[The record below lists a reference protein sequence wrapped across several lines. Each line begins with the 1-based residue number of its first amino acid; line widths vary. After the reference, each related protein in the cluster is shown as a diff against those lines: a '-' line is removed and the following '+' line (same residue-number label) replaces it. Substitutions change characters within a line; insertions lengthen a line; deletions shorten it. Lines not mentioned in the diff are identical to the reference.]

1 MSKTDKHNSSDTNNY
16 KSIVESLPLPIII
29 ISFEGEILLANQ
41 KAVELSGLS
50 KQEFNLKNAFDFV
63 NPQFVNKLNERRKKL
78 SPGKELPPIE
88 IEAKNSKGKS
98 IFIEIKSSSILYNNL
113 PAIQIIITDTAIN
126 RQLVEERT
134 RTKQFKKINLQLK
147 KEVDLRT
154 QSEQKLRAIFES
166 GTQLMW
172 TVNKNISLTSF
183 NKNYREAI
191 YNTYG
196 VYPQINT
203 DLDKP
208 KIKFAPE
215 EYHVFWAEKYA
226 EAFLGKTVEFETE
239 TITLTGEKKHR
250 FITLHPI
257 YNEDREIIEV
267 AGQAHDVTQQKKDQ
281 KEITH
286 KQSQLEAIINTT
298 DDIIFSV
305 DKNYRISEFNNV
317 LKRVVKIRHG
327 VDIKPGVLV
336 FDILPAEYHEDVRAK
351 YNKALSGESVLAIE
365 IFHMADR
372 EHVYEAHYSPI
383 KIGGKVTGVAVFSKD
398 VTSREHAQQ
407 EVLDKQSQLKT
418 IINTTND
425 IIFSMDRNY
434 NVVQCNEVLR
444 EIAFYRTGREMNPGM
459 NFFDFL
465 PPEMHK
471 ELKKTYDTALKGENV
486 VAAETFFHPKIKKY
500 RTYEANYNPIIINN
514 KIVGVSVFSKDVTE
528 QKDIQQRIL
537 NTQTQLAAI
546 INNTTDIVVS
556 IDKNYNVV
564 QFNQLLFEMVKKRNG
579 LELKE
584 GMSIFETL
592 DDSHH
597 DDMKNIYQRVFSE
610 GKSLVAV
617 EIFALGTSK
626 KRYYESNYNPIKQG
640 AETVGI
646 AIFSRD
652 ITEKI
657 ASETELREAL
667 REKEVLLKEVHHRV
681 KNNLQVISSILNLQ
695 TSYVK
700 DKETANIL
708 RECQNRIKTMAFI
721 HESLYQTKDF
731 SQINFSEYITNLVK
745 NLFYSYDANQQ
756 KIKANFDVD
765 TIFLNLDTSI
775 PCGLIVNELVSNAF
789 KYAFADGSQGFI
801 TVKLKNVGHNK
812 IKMLVADN
820 GKGMPAN
827 IDFRNTESL
836 GLQLVNILTEQ
847 INGTITLDKTHG
859 TSFEIIF

>member
-1 MSKTDKHNSSDTNNY
+1 MSKTDKHNSDKDSY
-16 KSIVESLPLPIII
+16 KSIVENLSLPIAI
-29 ISFEGEILLANQ
+29 ISFEGKILFANK

-50 KQEFNLKNAFDFV
+50 KKEFNLKNAYDFV
-63 NPQFVNKLNERRKKL
+63 KPQFINKLNERRKKL
-78 SPGKELPPIE
+78 SPGKELPPVE
-88 IEAKNSKGKS
+88 IEVKDSKGKAV
-98 IFIEIKSSSILYNNL
+98 FIEIKSSYIVYEGS

-126 RQLVEERT
+126 RQLVEEKT
-134 RTKQFKKINLQLK
+134 RTKQVKKINLQLK
-147 KEVDLRT
+147 KEIDLRT

-183 NKNYREAI
+183 NENYREAI

-203 DLDKP
+203 DLNKP
-208 KIKFAPE
+208 KIKFAPD
-215 EYHVFWAEKYA
+215 EYHVFWNEKYA
-226 EAFLGKTVEFETE
+226 EAFAGKTVEFETE
-239 TITLTGEKKHR
+239 TITMAGEKKHR

-257 YNEDREIIEV
+257 YNDKKQIIEV
-267 AGQAHDVTQQKKDQ
+267 AGQAHDVTQQKRDQ

-305 DKNYRISEFNNV
+305 DKNYKISEYNNV
-317 LKRVVKIRHG
+317 LKQVVKTRHG
-327 VDIKPGVLV
+327 VDIKPGTLV
-336 FDILPAEYHEDVRAK
+336 FDILPAEYHEDVRIK
-351 YNKALSGESVLAIE
+351 YKKALSGESILAIE
-365 IFHMADR
+365 KFIMADK
-372 EHVYEAHYSPI
+372 EFVYEAHYSPI
-383 KIGGKVTGVAVFSKD
+383 KIGGKVMGVAVFSKD
-398 VTSREHAQQ
+398 VTIRESAQQ

-418 IINTTND
+418 IINTTDD
-425 IIFSMDRNY
+425 IIFSMDKNY

-444 EIAFYRTGREMNPGM
+444 EIAFYRTGKEMNPGM

-465 PPEMHK
+465 PPEMRL
-471 ELKKTYDTALKGENV
+471 ELKKTYDRALKGENV
-486 VAAETFFHPKIKKY
+486 VAVETFFHPKTKKY
-500 RTYEANYNPIIINN
+500 RIYEANYNPIVINN

-528 QKDIQQRIL
+528 QKEIQQKIL

-564 QFNQLLFEMVKKRNG
+564 QFNQLLYNMVKGRDG
-579 LELKE
+579 TELKE
-584 GMSIFETL
+584 GMSVFVTL

-597 DDMKNIYQRVFSE
+597 DDMKNIYQRVFTE

-617 EIFALGTSK
+617 EIFNVADNK
-626 KRYYESNYNPIKQG
+626 KRYFESNYNPIKQG
-640 AETVGI
+640 TETVGI

-667 REKEVLLKEVHHRV
+667 REKEILLKEVHHRV

-789 KYAFADGSQGFI
+789 KYAFTDESKGFI
-801 TVKLKNVGHNK
+801 SIKLKEIGNNK

>member
-1 MSKTDKHNSSDTNNY
+1 MSKTDKNNSETNSF
-16 KSIVESLPLPIII
+16 KSIVENLSLPIAI
-29 ISFEGEILLANQ
+29 ISFEGKILFANQ
-41 KAVELSGLS
+41 KAIELSGLS
-50 KQEFNLKNAFDFV
+50 KQEFNLKNAYDFV
-63 NPQFVNKLNERRKKL
+63 KPQFINKLNERRKNL
-78 SPGKELPPIE
+78 LPGKELPPIE
-88 IEAKNSKGKS
+88 IEVKNSKGKS
-98 IFIEIKSSSILYNNL
+98 VFIEIKSSYILYDNL

-126 RQLVEERT
+126 RQLLEEKT
-134 RTKQFKKINLQLK
+134 RTKQVKKINLQLK
-147 KEVDLRT
+147 KEIDLRT
-154 QSEQKLRAIFES
+154 QSEQKLKAIFES

-172 TVNKNISLTSF
+172 TVNRNISLTSF
-183 NKNYREAI
+183 NKNYKEAI
-191 YNTYG
+191 YNAYG

-203 DLDKP
+203 DLNKP
-208 KIKFAPE
+208 KIKFASE
-215 EYHVFWAEKYA
+215 DYHAFWEEKYE

-239 TITLTGEKKHR
+239 TVTLTGEKKHR

-257 YNEDREIIEV
+257 YNDKNQIIEV
-267 AGQAHDVTQQKKDQ
+267 AGQAHDVTQQKRDQ

-305 DKNYRISEFNNV
+305 DKNYKISEFNNV
-317 LKRVVKIRHG
+317 LKRVVKIRHN
-327 VDIKPGVLV
+327 VDIKPGVLI
-336 FDILPAEYHEDVRAK
+336 FDILPSQYHEDVKAK
-351 YNKALSGESVLAIE
+351 YNRALAGESVLAIE
-365 IFHMADR
+365 KFNMEGR

-398 VTSREHAQQ
+398 ITVRELAQQ

-425 IIFSMDRNY
+425 IIFSMDKNY

-444 EIAFYRTGREMNPGM
+444 EIAFYRTGKEMHPGM
-459 NFFDFL
+459 NFFEFL
-465 PPEMHK
+465 PTEMHK
-471 ELKKTYDTALKGENV
+471 ELKKTYDRALKGENV
-486 VAAETFFHPKIKKY
+486 VAVETFFHPKIKKI
-500 RTYEANYNPIIINN
+500 RSYEANYNPIVINN

-528 QKDIQQRIL
+528 QKDIQQKIL

-556 IDKNYNVV
+556 IDRNYNVV
-564 QFNQLLFEMVKKRNG
+564 QFNQLLFQMTKSRNG
-579 LELKE
+579 MELKE

-592 DDSHH
+592 DESHH
-597 DDMKNIYQRVFSE
+597 DDMRNIYQRVFAE

-617 EIFALGTSK
+617 EIFNVAGNK
-626 KRYYESNYNPIKQG
+626 KRYFESNYNPIKQG
-640 AETVGI
+640 KETVGI

-801 TVKLKNVGHNK
+801 TVKLKNIGNNK

-820 GKGMPAN
+820 GKGIPAS
-827 IDFRNTESL
+827 IDFKNTESL

-847 INGTITLDKTHG
+847 INGTITLDKTNG

>member
-1 MSKTDKHNSSDTNNY
+1 MAKTDKHNSDTNSY
-16 KSIVESLPLPIII
+16 KSIVENLPLPIAI
-29 ISFEGEILLANQ
+29 ISFEGKILFANK

-50 KQEFNLKNAFDFV
+50 SKDFNLKNAYDFV
-63 NPQFVNKLNERRKKL
+63 KPQFIDKLNERRKNL

-88 IEAKNSKGKS
+88 IEVKNSKGKPV
-98 IFIEIKSSSILYNNL
+98 FIEIKSSYVTYDGS
-113 PAIQIIITDTAIN
+113 PAIQVIITDTAIN
-126 RQLVEERT
+126 RQLLEEKT
-134 RTKQFKKINLQLK
+134 RNKQVKKINLQLK
-147 KEVDLRT
+147 KEIDLRT

-203 DLDKP
+203 DLNKP
-208 KIKFAPE
+208 KIKFAPDD
-215 EYHVFWAEKYA
+215 YHSFWDEKYA
-226 EAFLGKTVEFETE
+226 EAFSGKTVEFETE
-239 TITLTGEKKHR
+239 TITLSGEKKHR
-250 FITLHPI
+250 FVTLHPI
-257 YNEDREIIEV
+257 YNEKKEIIEV
-267 AGQAHDVTQQKKDQ
+267 AGQAHDVTEQKKDR
-281 KEITH
+281 KEVTH
-286 KQSQLEAIINTT
+286 KKSQLEAIINTT

-305 DKNYRISEFNNV
+305 DKNYKISEFNNV
-317 LKRVVKIRHG
+317 LKNVVKARHG
-327 VDIKPGVLV
+327 VDVKQGVLV
-336 FDILPAEYHEDVRAK
+336 FDILPIQYHEDVKSR
-351 YNKALSGESVLAIE
+351 YDRALSGENVLAIE
-365 IFHMADR
+365 KFYM
-372 EHVYEAHYSPI
+372 EEEEFVYEAHYSPI

-398 VTSREHAQQ
+398 VTAREYAQQ

-425 IIFSMDRNY
+425 IIFSMDKNY

-444 EIAFYRTGREMNPGM
+444 EIALYRTGKEMYPGM

-465 PPEMHK
+465 PPEMRQ
-471 ELKKTYDTALKGENV
+471 ELKKTYDLALKGENV
-486 VAAETFFHPKIKKY
+486 VAVETFFHPKTKKY

-528 QKDIQQRIL
+528 QKEIQQKIL

-564 QFNQLLFEMVKKRNG
+564 QFNQLLFQMVKGRDG
-579 LELKE
+579 VELKE
-584 GMSIFETL
+584 GMSVFVTMDE
-592 DDSHH
+592 SHH
-597 DDMKNIYQRVFSE
+597 DDMKNIYQRVFNE
-610 GKSLVAV
+610 GQSLVAV
-617 EIFALGTSK
+617 EIFSIGGDK
-626 KRYYESNYNPIKQG
+626 KRYFESNYNPIKQG

-652 ITEKI
+652 ISEKI
-657 ASETELREAL
+657 ASETDLREAL
-667 REKEVLLKEVHHRV
+667 REKEILLKEVHHRV

-801 TVKLKNVGHNK
+801 SVKLKDIGNNK

-827 IDFRNTESL
+827 IDFKNTESL

-847 INGTITLDKTHG
+847 INGTITLDKTNG